1 MYSPVIC
8 LAVFRLTLRISG
20 QSVTVR
26 SFEPSISKHEAGLFF
41 SRPLHY
47 HNTNILTRQQMN
59 FFPVF
64 DWTLGHENVL
74 ALDVWLHSFLAF
86 GSGWT
91 WARPDHCT
99 VSEEGPQCPLDM
111 WLCEPELFWTPK
123 WGLIALGPC
132 DRASRAKYEERK
144 TNKMKQSYVYYQ
156 LLSQCVSGIIMPI
169 FMRMDCFN
177 DRNFSKHK

>member
-1 MYSPVIC
+1 MPVNKRCLCLYVYVVVAHMYSPVIC

-64 DWTLGHENVL
+64 D
-74 ALDVWLHSFLAF
+74 
-86 GSGWT
+86 
-91 WARPDHCT
+91 
-99 VSEEGPQCPLDM
+99 
-111 WLCEPELFWTPK
+111 
-123 WGLIALGPC
+123 
-132 DRASRAKYEERK
+132 
-144 TNKMKQSYVYYQ
+144 
-156 LLSQCVSGIIMPI
+156 
-169 FMRMDCFN
+169 
-177 DRNFSKHK
+177 